1 MTQRGESVGLGIGQA
16 WLRFIA
22 LALLFVVGQAHGF
35 AARYPAPRGWVNDF
49 AGVMDSH
56 DVERLT
62 AALSVFEQQTGIEVA
77 VVTLSNVPE
86 GDIERAAVDLFKEW
100 GIGKRG
106 QDNGV
111 LILCSVGDR
120 RIRIEVGYGLE
131 HVLTDAK
138 NGRLIDEVIVPRFRS
153 GDLSGGLVAGGQQ
166 LIALLRAPPAST
178 QPAPGS
184 SPGEPSPLRIEWLV
198 VLLVAGVWIVIL
210 REMWRSRAG
219 GAVSD
224 YWYGGWSGGDF
235 GGSFGGGT
243 SGSFGGFGGGS
254 SGGGGASRGW

>member
-1 MTQRGESVGLGIGQA
+1 MTQRGESVGRGARQA
-16 WLRFIA
+16 SLRLIA
-22 LALLFVVGQAHGF
+22 LALLFVGGHAPGV
-35 AARYPAPRGWVNDF
+35 AASYPAPRGWVNDF

-62 AALSVFEQQTGIEVA
+62 AALSVFEQRTGIEVA

-100 GIGKRG
+100 GIGTRG

-111 LILCSVGDR
+111 LLLCSVGDR

-131 HVLTDAK
+131 HVLTDARS
-138 NGRLIDEVIVPRFRS
+138 GRLIDEVILPRFRA
-153 GDLSGGLVAGGQQ
+153 GDLSGGLVAGGLQ
-166 LIALLRAPPAST
+166 LIELLRAPPAVT

-184 SPGEPSPLRIEWLV
+184 SPGEPAPLRIPGDWLV
-198 VLLVAGVWIVIL
+198 ILLVAGVWIVIL
-210 REMWRSRAG
+210 REIWRSRAG
-219 GAVSD
+219 GEVSD
-224 YWYGGWSGGDF
+224 SWYGGWSGGDF
-235 GGSFGGGT
+235 GGGFGGGT
-243 SGSFGGFGGGS
+243 SGGFGGGN